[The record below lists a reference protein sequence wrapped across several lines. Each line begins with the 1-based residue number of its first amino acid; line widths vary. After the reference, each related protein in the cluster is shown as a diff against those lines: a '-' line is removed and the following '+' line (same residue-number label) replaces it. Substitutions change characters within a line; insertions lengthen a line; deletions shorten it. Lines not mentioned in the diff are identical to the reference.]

1 MGNLFLVA
9 FSMIFAFS
17 IFHQNIV
24 YSGVN
29 RVYLGLYK
37 GVAESGVITYGRF
50 GNLLDAPYFSVDA
63 TKAAVNSYFESS
75 LKRYVQ
81 TYKANYLFYNENGVI
96 DFNLPRSFSV
106 TLKCDISAFQ
116 KFERIAYFTLQENK

>member
-9 FSMIFAFS
+9 FSMIFAFA

-37 GVAESGVITYGRF
+37 GVAESGVVTYGRF
-50 GNLLDAPYFSVDA
+50 GNLLETPYFSVQV
-63 TKAAVNSYFESS
+63 TEAAVDSYFEST

-81 TYKANYLFYNENGVI
+81 TYRADYLFYNKDGAV
-96 DFNLPRSFSV
+96 DYNLPRSFSV

-116 KFERIAYFTLQENK
+116 RFERTAFFTIQENK